1 MRRDC
6 ILNDLIDNEAF
17 VTGVAI
23 GISLYQNKVVT
34 AHDRKEPLKIGDNL
48 YYIQSG
54 RERLQE
60 MIDKICK

>member
-1 MRRDC
+1 M
-6 ILNDLIDNEAF
+6 NDLIENDVF
-17 VTGVAI
+17 SIGVAT

-60 MIDKICK
+60 IIDKICK

>member
-1 MRRDC
+1 MKE
-6 ILNDLIDNEAF
+6 LKENEAF
-17 VTGVAI
+17 VTGMSV

-34 AHDRKEPLKIGDNL
+34 AHQHKEPLKIGDTL

-60 MIDKICK
+60 VIDKICK

>member
-1 MRRDC
+1 MKE
-6 ILNDLIDNEAF
+6 LEENEAF
-17 VTGVAI
+17 VTGVAT

-60 MIDKICK
+60 VIDKICK

>member
-1 MRRDC
+1 MNE
-6 ILNDLIDNEAF
+6 LMDNEVF
-17 VTGVAI
+17 SIGVAT

-34 AHDRKEPLKIGDNL
+34 AHERKEPLKIGDNL

>member
-1 MRRDC
+1 MKG
-6 ILNDLIDNEAF
+6 LEENEVF
-17 VTGVAI
+17 SIGVAT

-34 AHDRKEPLKIGDNL
+34 AHERKEAIIIGDNV

-60 MIDKICK
+60 AIDKMCK

>member
-1 MRRDC
+1 M
-6 ILNDLIDNEAF
+6 NDLLENEAF
-17 VTGVAI
+17 SIGVAT

-34 AHDRKEPLKIGDNL
+34 AHERKEAIIIGDNA

-60 MIDKICK
+60 AIDKICR